1 MACTLGAAIPR
12 CSPDATTGPL
22 KARSTVRTAR
32 TVGGAAD
39 RLAGSRSTRL
49 GGQALWGPAVA
60 VLDPMK
66 PCSVFRSLPGRRAPW
81 WLLALPLAACVA
93 PPPRHPHPA
102 PAPRPVEQTLYF
114 YPAHQQSESQQD
126 RDRYECYRWAVRETN
141 VDPGMR
147 PLRQTAQPVDAPVAR
162 DPGATV
168 GGAVAGAA
176 VGGIVSS
183 PRNVGTGLVLGA
195 VIGGLLGSA
204 AEESRA
210 QAEERRQ
217 EYRRDAW
224 EARQAPLNDF
234 RRAMSACMTGRG
246 YSVR

>member
-1 MACTLGAAIPR
+1 MDGRLRSAHRARTWHATK
-12 CSPDATTGPL
+12 CSVA
-22 KARSTVRTAR
+22 AR
-32 TVGGAAD
+32 TVGEPARTAAGERAVNAGAAGGVEVGPPD
-39 RLAGSRSTRL
+39 NPVSATLPSMTSTFAS
-49 GGQALWGPAVA
+49 ALRR
-60 VLDPMK
+60 
-66 PCSVFRSLPGRRAPW
+66 CSTF
-81 WLLALPLAACVA
+81 LLVLPLAACVVAPPRHYRAA
-93 PPPRHPHPA
+93 PPPPP
-102 PAPRPVEQTLYF
+102 PRPVEQTLYF
-114 YPAHQQSESQQD
+114 YPTRAQSEAQQD
-126 RDRYECYRWAVRETN
+126 RDRYECYRWSVRETG

-147 PLRQTAQPVDAPVAR
+147 PLRQSAQPATVPVER

-168 GGAVAGAA
+168 GGAMAGAA

-195 VIGGLLGSA
+195 VIGGLLGTA

-217 EYRRDAW
+217 EARRDNW
-224 EARQAPLNDF
+224 EARQAPVNDF

>member
-1 MACTLGAAIPR
+1 M
-12 CSPDATTGPL
+12 PL
-22 KARSTVRTAR
+22 L
-32 TVGGAAD
+32 
-39 RLAGSRSTRL
+39 RLSCPH
-49 GGQALWGPAVA
+49 ALWS
-60 VLDPMK
+60 
-66 PCSVFRSLPGRRAPW
+66 C
-81 WLLALPLAACVA
+81 LLVLPLAACVA
-93 PPPRHPHPA
+93 PPAHRHYAA
-102 PAPRPVEQTLYF
+102 PPPPRPAEQTLYF
-114 YPAHQQSESQQD
+114 YPSQQQGEAQQD
-126 RDRYECYRWAVRETN
+126 RDRYECYRWAVRETGI
-141 VDPGMR
+141 DPGMR
-147 PLRQTAQPVDAPVAR
+147 PLRQTAAPAAASVQR

-210 QAEERRQ
+210 QAEEQRRAD
-217 EYRRDAW
+217 RRDAW
-224 EARQAPLNDF
+224 QARQMPMNDF

>member
-1 MACTLGAAIPR
+1 MTPTFSSALRR
-12 CSPDATTGPL
+12 CSTL
-22 KARSTVRTAR
+22 
-32 TVGGAAD
+32 
-39 RLAGSRSTRL
+39 
-49 GGQALWGPAVA
+49 
-60 VLDPMK
+60 
-66 PCSVFRSLPGRRAPW
+66 
-81 WLLALPLAACVA
+81 LLALPLAACVVAPPRHYHAA
-93 PPPRHPHPA
+93 PPP
-102 PAPRPVEQTLYF
+102 PRPVEQTLYF
-114 YPAHQQSESQQD
+114 YPTHNQSEAQQD
-126 RDRYECYRWAVRETN
+126 RDRYECYRWAVRETG

-147 PLRQTAQPVDAPVAR
+147 PLRQSAQPAAPAPVER

-195 VIGGLLGSA
+195 VIGGLLGTA

-217 EYRRDAW
+217 EVRRENW
-224 EARQAPLNDF
+224 EARQAPVNDF